1 MKPIQ
6 DILNRIRWDKEFASA
21 EFTLGY
27 YDRVTDKVLLV
38 PFREC
43 YFDDDDHFA
52 FQIIDA
58 EGVTHNIP
66 LHRIRSLHQNGKL
79 IWQR

>member
-21 EFTLGY
+21 EFKLGY
-27 YDRVTDKVLLV
+27 YDRVTGQVV
-38 PFREC
+38 VVSFRDC

-52 FQIIDA
+52 FQIIDE

-66 LHRIRSLHQNGKL
+66 LHRIRSLHKNGEI
-79 IWQR
+79 IWPR